1 MSSRNIIV
9 DRIKFIGYNVDG
21 MFLKMRLGMQY
32 FFLIL
37 IALMWSFT
45 GTLVKIASQMVDSQ
59 MITFCRFFFGVIFL
73 LIIILARKE
82 KVNFYW
88 RDKWIWI
95 GVLAKSSHYLLENIA
110 MVIGFVYL
118 SVLVLPVQALY
129 LTIVSIFFF
138 KEEMHTV
145 KVIGSVVCLIGIGLV
160 SWNGL
165 SVEQIMKANVVPIIL
180 YSIAAIGAGTHA
192 ISQKKL
198 IIKMDSANFNISIF
212 IICSIVTAIPAF
224 SNFHLKGNITIWAVS
239 SLIALGLTTGLT
251 FFLYANILKKVPFLV
266 ASFMVNLSCL
276 FIILWSHLFF
286 HEPISYVTFLGAI
299 SFLIGLV
306 LLNLPKRKLSIE

>member
-1 MSSRNIIV
+1 
-9 DRIKFIGYNVDG
+9 
-21 MFLKMRLGMQY
+21 MQY
-32 FFLIL
+32 LTLIV

-45 GTLVKIASQMVDSQ
+45 GALVKVASQMGDSQ
-59 MITFCRFFFGVIFL
+59 MITFCRFFFGAFFL
-73 LIIILARKE
+73 LVIILINKN
-82 KVNFYW
+82 KPVFYW

-95 GVLAKSSHYLLENIA
+95 GVIAKSAHYLMENIA

-118 SVLVLPVQALY
+118 SVLVLPVQAIY
-129 LTIVSIFFF
+129 LSIISIFFF
-138 KEEMHTV
+138 KEEMHIV
-145 KVIGSVVCLIGIGLV
+145 KIIGSVVCLFGIGLV

-165 SVEQIMKANVVPIIL
+165 SIDQIMRANAVPIIL

-198 IIKMDSANFNISIF
+198 IRKIDSANLNLSIF
-212 IICSIVTAIPAF
+212 AICSIVTAIPAF
-224 SNFHLKGNITIWAVS
+224 SNFHLKGEVTIWAVF
-239 SLIALGLTTGLT
+239 SLIALGITTGVT
-251 FFLYANILKKVPFLV
+251 FFLYANVLKKVPFLV

-286 HEPISYVTFLGAI
+286 QEPISYVTFLGAI